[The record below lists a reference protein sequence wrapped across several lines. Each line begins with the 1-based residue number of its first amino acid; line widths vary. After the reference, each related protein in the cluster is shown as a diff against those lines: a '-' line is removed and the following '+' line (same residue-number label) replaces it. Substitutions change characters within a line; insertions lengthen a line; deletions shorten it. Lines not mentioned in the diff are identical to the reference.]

1 MSNRLIDKAVAAA
14 RIALLLG
21 VAVLVLAPAGAW
33 GAADVIRNSGYSF
46 DRPTYYS
53 DQGELVQYEHSGGS
67 PHNVVS
73 TQSSGGEP
81 LFGSALISSGT
92 TPVNGTELLAPG
104 TYPFVCTIHTGMD
117 AELVVRPPDPP
128 PETDPPPE
136 GDPPPPESDPPPPE
150 SDPPPETDPPPEGD
164 PPPPESD
171 PSDITVYKAKI
182 GKVKVDGPGK
192 VRKGKKATYKVRIT
206 NSGNARANNV
216 KLKVKG
222 RGLKNEKPVGRIAA
236 GKTRTV
242 KVRLKF
248 KKPGKFKAAF
258 KVTSKNAGGRTA
270 KKKIKV
276 RKEAR

>member
-14 RIALLLG
+14 RIALPLG
-21 VAVLVLAPAGAW
+21 VAVLVLAPAGVW
-33 GAADVIRNSGYSF
+33 GAADVIRNSGNSF

-73 TQSSGGEP
+73 KQSSGGEP

-128 PETDPPPE
+128 PE
-136 GDPPPPESDPPPPE
+136 SDPPPPE
-150 SDPPPETDPPPEGD
+150 GDPPPETDPPPEGD

-222 RGLKNEKPVGRIAA
+222 RGLKNQKPVGRIAA

-248 KKPGKFKAAF
+248 KKPGKVKAAF

>member
-14 RIALLLG
+14 RIALPLG

-104 TYPFVCTIHTGMD
+104 TYPF
-117 AELVVRPPDPP
+117 AA
-128 PETDPPPE
+128 
-136 GDPPPPESDPPPPE
+136 
-150 SDPPPETDPPPEGD
+150 
-164 PPPPESD
+164 
-171 PSDITVYKAKI
+171 PSTL
-182 GKVKVDGPGK
+182 GWMP
-192 VRKGKKATYKVRIT
+192 
-206 NSGNARANNV
+206 NWSSG
-216 KLKVKG
+216 L
-222 RGLKNEKPVGRIAA
+222 P
-236 GKTRTV
+236 TR
-242 KVRLKF
+242 RLKLTRRRRATRRRQRAIRRL
-248 KKPGKFKAAF
+248 KLTRRRRATRRRQRAILP
-258 KVTSKNAGGRTA
+258 TSPSTRLRS
-270 KKKIKV
+270 V
-276 RKEAR
+276 RSR